1 MRPSGFCRDLLKW
14 LNSAVRKSTGSEET
28 ARERDEH
35 IRLVQD
41 DARIVCWSDPDVN
54 HTSVQVN
61 LSCLSLH
68 PSRLVS
74 IFQRMLSLALEV
86 DGRPTL
92 QSDKVS
98 QELFLM
104 LITGSFRREHR

>member
-1 MRPSGFCRDLLKW
+1 M
-14 LNSAVRKSTGSEET
+14 T
-28 ARERDEH
+28 
-35 IRLVQD
+35 
-41 DARIVCWSDPDVN
+41 

-61 LSCLSLH
+61 LSWFSLH
-68 PSRLVS
+68 VGVCVPPRLVS

-92 QSDKVS
+92 QSDRVS

-104 LITGSFRREHR
+104 LITGSFQREHR